1 MSYIVYRT
9 NPHNGV
15 VYAYQSE
22 SFRDPLTKQ
31 PKSRRTYLGRVDPET
46 KLIVPKAEEGKRNRS
61 KLGDSPSKG
70 SMPADT
76 AEVIANLRDEV
87 AALKRENLSIR
98 EQLKK
103 QESRANMLIQQLQTA
118 IDAYSHNK

>member
-1 MSYIVYRT
+1 
-9 NPHNGV
+9 
-15 VYAYQSE
+15 
-22 SFRDPLTKQ
+22 
-31 PKSRRTYLGRVDPET
+31 
-46 KLIVPKAEEGKRNRS
+46 
-61 KLGDSPSKG
+61 
-70 SMPADT
+70 MPADT

-98 EQLKK
+98 GQLKK